1 MTNLKYRL
9 SFPNPLT
16 HFIEISLEV
25 DNITTDETELIL
37 PDWRPGRY
45 ELANYISNLKKIKAY
60 GKSGK
65 DLPLYKKEK
74 NKWLVNTK
82 GENSMRVEYSYYANK
97 MDAGSSVL
105 NEGQVYINF
114 INCMLYLP
122 NRMQEELTM
131 EIDIPSTY
139 RTACSLLR
147 THNTWTAKSY
157 FELVDSPL
165 LASEGLKQLTYTI
178 SSTVFNVFILGD
190 CPIEDDTIIREF
202 EKFSNSQIKQMGG
215 FPSEQFD
222 FIVQSLPYRH
232 YHGVEHR
239 NSTVL
244 VLGPGIE
251 DNKQQYFLDLM
262 GVASHELFHAWNVTR
277 IRPIELSPYDLSKE
291 NYYET
296 GFVTEGF
303 TTYYGDLFLARSS
316 VFDHQQYI
324 KELNTLLKRHFE
336 NYGRHNLSLTES
348 SFDLWIDGYKKLLP
362 SRKVSIYVKGAIA
375 AFMLDIMIRKN
386 SQNSKSLDDL
396 IQDLWVDF
404 GQIEKGYTKSDIYD
418 LINKYGGDG
427 AQHFIDKFY
436 EGIVP
441 IEDDLSQM
449 VEYLGFKL
457 VKKDHPEPSA
467 ALYGFRVELT
477 NGQALITEIAPGS
490 MAETYFSV
498 GDKIV
503 EINGKKIGEKGMEIN
518 EGENTFLLDREY
530 KKKTITLNTGN
541 TKYYNIYEIIKDT
554 EASTTNSENF
564 KLWIGQY

>member
-1 MTNLKYRL
+1 MPDIKYHL

-16 HFIEISLEV
+16 HFIEISIEV
-25 DNITTDETELIL
+25 DNITADETELIL

-65 DLPLYKKEK
+65 HLLLRKTEK

-82 GENSMRVEYSYYANK
+82 GEIGMRVEYSYYANK

-105 NEGQVYINF
+105 NEEQIYINF

-122 NRMQEELTM
+122 NRMQEELTV
-131 EIDIPSTY
+131 EIDLPSNY
-139 RTACSLLR
+139 RTACSLQQ
-147 THNTWTAKSY
+147 TNNTWTAKSY

-165 LASEGLKQLTYTI
+165 LASESLKQLTYTI

-190 CPIEDDTIIREF
+190 CPIDDGTIITEF
-202 EKFSNSQIKQMGG
+202 EKFSKRQMQQMGG
-215 FPSEQFD
+215 FPSKRFD

-232 YHGVEHR
+232 YHGVEHQ

-244 VLGPGIE
+244 VLGPGTE

-277 IRPIELSPYDLSKE
+277 IRPAELSPYDLSKE

-303 TTYYGDLFLARSS
+303 TTYYGDLFLARSG

-336 NYGRHNLSLTES
+336 NYGRHNLSLVES

-375 AFMLDIMIRKN
+375 AFMLDILIRKN
-386 SQNSKSLDDL
+386 SQNSNSLDDL

-404 GQIEKGYTKSDIYD
+404 GQIEKGYTKSDIYS
-418 LINKYGGDG
+418 LIRKYGGEG
-427 AQHFIDKFY
+427 AQYFIDKFY

-441 IEDDLSQM
+441 LEDDLSQM

-477 NGQALITEIAPGS
+477 NGPALITEIAPGS
-490 MAETYFSV
+490 IAETHFSV
-498 GDKIV
+498 GDKIL
-503 EINGKKIGEKGMEIN
+503 EINGKKVGEKGIEIN
-518 EGENTFLLDREY
+518 AGENSFHIDRDY
-530 KKKTITLNTGN
+530 KKKTIALTTRD
-541 TKYYNIYEIIKDT
+541 TRYYSLYEIVKDQ
-554 EASTTNSENF
+554 EASTTSTDNF
-564 KLWIGQY
+564 KLWLGQL